1 MMRKFLLACGLLAA
15 IHGLQAAE
23 LDRIVAV
30 VNNEVITRVE
40 LDARLV
46 VARKQLAQQGTAA
59 PPTAQLERQLLE
71 RLIQQRLEL
80 QAAKEAGIR
89 IGDGELEAAL
99 SRIAENNKMD
109 VASLRAAIRKEG
121 ESWEGFREDIRA
133 ELLTSRLRD
142 REINN
147 RVTVSDAELDAFL
160 AVEKTTGAG
169 REFQLAHILL
179 RAPENASTAQWE
191 ALQKKADEV
200 LRLVRQGDDFAKLAA
215 AYSDAQDAMEGGI
228 IDWRA
233 LDRLPTIFADAVPTL
248 TPGSVSN
255 VLRSSAG
262 LHLVK
267 LIAARDT
274 AAKTEQ
280 VEQTRARHILLRNA
294 DGLSDT
300 EARRRLTELRERISN
315 GTDFAELAR
324 VHSSDLSAAQGGDL
338 GWLSPGETVPD
349 FERAMN
355 ILKPGELSPPVQSPF
370 GWHLIQVQ
378 ERRTV
383 DVTDERRR
391 SRARGALRERK
402 ADEIY
407 EEWQRS
413 LRDSAFVEIRLD
425 QP

>member
-355 ILKPGELSPPVQSPF
+355 ILKPGELSPPV
-370 GWHLIQVQ
+370 
-378 ERRTV
+378 
-383 DVTDERRR
+383 
-391 SRARGALRERK
+391 
-402 ADEIY
+402 
-407 EEWQRS
+407 
-413 LRDSAFVEIRLD
+413 
-425 QP
+425 